1 MSRLD
6 LLILF
11 MDRLESLSATLV
23 QAAAHTAELA
33 QQSTRLHLALSAA
46 DAAIGTLSATV
57 AANLD
62 YLRRLGQ
69 LHERSFFLEASFDTN
84 DPVTNQTAWLNLH
97 AEFEHLETAFR
108 HSPTAAPPLQ
118 PHTLSNS
125 YSVSNIRL
133 KPIRCRE
140 KKAYKKK
147 LRYRLSQIYTI
158 NPLASSPIPETPGID
173 SWSDAG
179 TPLEQTQQTAPLLTL
194 ATSPETSAATPR
206 VRSNSVPDLQ
216 RDAFDNVNMMRST
229 NIMNRYHDESEET
242 LRYKRLR
249 HFVSVND
256 GFHLRPPP
264 PLQETT
270 AADASFT
277 KTPVFTPIES
287 QPDFELLDIDQCS
300 DFSYYSPDKLEED
313 KLEEDNYGQYLRK
326 SRLDLHHILPNVIKR
341 SSSHDSIFARQSSWK
356 FHNPVDK
363 CVAAPTIK
371 VSDDSIYFQSARK
384 ESGEDGSDKPAQ
396 TARFLSDVILKDA
409 ATPMRNAGFSL
420 FDFATNSPFTKPSI
434 QVAES
439 PTRPAPRIKA
449 TPTVRTMPIAIAT
462 HNQAMRQP
470 PVRKDRTDG
479 THSSLTIGPNKTRI
493 FTHGEQSYFKRPLAS
508 KVSQNSLHEALN
520 FNML

>member
-11 MDRLESLSATLV
+11 MERLETLSATLV
-23 QAAAHTAELA
+23 EAAAHTAELA
-33 QQSTRLHLALSAA
+33 QQSTRLHLSLAAA

-69 LHERSFFLEASFDTN
+69 LHERSFFLEASFAAN
-84 DPVTNQTAWLNLH
+84 DPVTNQTAWLSLH
-97 AEFEHLETAFR
+97 AEFEHLDAFR
-108 HSPTAAPPLQ
+108 HAPTATLQ

-147 LRYRLSQIYTI
+147 LRYRLSQIYNI
-158 NPLASSPIPETPGID
+158 NPLASSPIPETPGVD

-179 TPLEQTQQTAPLLTL
+179 TLLEQTQQTAPLLTL
-194 ATSPETSAATPR
+194 ATSPETSVATPR

-216 RDAFDNVNMMRST
+216 REMFDNVDMMRST
-229 NIMNRYHDESEET
+229 NIMNRYHDESEES
-242 LRYKRLR
+242 LRFKRLR
-249 HFVSVND
+249 HFVSIND
-256 GFHLRPPP
+256 GLHTRQPPP
-264 PLQETT
+264 PREAI
-270 AADASFT
+270 AADSSFI
-277 KTPVFTPIES
+277 KTPVLTPIES
-287 QPDFELLDIDQCS
+287 QPEFELLDIDQCS

-313 KLEEDNYGQYLRK
+313 NFEHYLRK

-341 SSSHDSIFARQSSWK
+341 SSSHDSIFACQQSSWK

-384 ESGEDGSDKPAQ
+384 ESGEGGGNKPAQ
-396 TARFLSDVILKDA
+396 TVRFLSDVILKDA
-409 ATPMRNAGFSL
+409 ATPVRNAGFSL

-439 PTRPAPRIKA
+439 PTRPAARTMA
-449 TPTVRTMPIAIAT
+449 TPTTRPMPIAIAP
-462 HNQAMRQP
+462 HNEAMRQP